1 MRAFIFASSYDAAPA
16 RLCRDRLLRQDV
28 DSVIVFDANDPPS
41 EVFPGE
47 LFSSFE
53 RNGRL
58 FGVSCAAGISSIMAE
73 NSNGHDVL
81 AKIDADTALS
91 DDGITWLK
99 SATHHAHGFSL
110 GLRSK
115 WSGIWAAPSNV
126 FAVAAKRLPAATD
139 CTGCPEAHLFWSFF
153 KAHCGIRR
161 MTSETVQVW
170 RSGRSIN
177 KMAALV
183 TLPSGLPRKE
193 RLLEAIE
200 LLTTA

>member
-1 MRAFIFASSYDAAPA
+1 MKAFIFASSNDAEPA
-16 RLCRDRLLRQDV
+16 RICRQRLEGQDV
-28 DSVIVFDANDPPS
+28 EAVVVFDANDLPS
-41 EVFPGE
+41 EVFQGE
-47 LFSSFE
+47 LLSSFP

-58 FGVSCAAGISSIMAE
+58 FGVACAAGVSSIMAE
-73 NSNGHDVL
+73 HGGGHDVL
-81 AKIDADTALS
+81 AKVDADTVLS
-91 DDGITWLK
+91 DDGIAWLK

-115 WSGIWAAPSNV
+115 WSGIWAAPYSV

-161 MTSETVQVW
+161 MTSDKVQIW
-170 RSGRSIN
+170 RIGRSID
-177 KMAALV
+177 KTAALV
-183 TLPSGLPRKE
+183 TLPSGLPKNE
-193 RLLEAIE
+193 RLSEAIE